1 MAAEKV
7 CVRGAL
13 AGADFLCGEE
23 IPPRAKVRQEL
34 RRVPNPGPS
43 LCVCVCVYVLKATD
57 EAQHQSFSR
66 SLADAPIFANQ
77 ADTPAATCSRR
88 LS

>member
-1 MAAEKV
+1 MGKRFLPGRRFVKSFGEFRTP
-7 CVRGAL
+7 VR
-13 AGADFLCGEE
+13 
-23 IPPRAKVRQEL
+23 V
-34 RRVPNPGPS
+34 
-43 LCVCVCVYVLKATD
+43 CVCVCVYVLKATD

-77 ADTPAATCSRR
+77 ADTQAATCSRR